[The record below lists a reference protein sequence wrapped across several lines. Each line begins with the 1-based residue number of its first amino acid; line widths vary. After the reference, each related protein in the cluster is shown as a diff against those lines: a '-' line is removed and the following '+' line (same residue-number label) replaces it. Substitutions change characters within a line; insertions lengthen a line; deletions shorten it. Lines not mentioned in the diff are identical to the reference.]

1 MTAKYPT
8 VGFPTEFEDATEI
21 IATRI
26 SHATEVIATR
36 ISHASEIISGRQLSN
51 LRLRAMR
58 EESRTAEAPIMAMRE
73 ETAKGWVARIAPSL
87 IITLWF
93 GLVFAIL
100 AVTAP
105 SVPAGKVVHKAASS
119 APSISAQVPGAMMM
133 EEAPAPETTEA
144 ATK

>member
-26 SHATEVIATR
+26 SHATEAIATR
-36 ISHASEIISGRQLSN
+36 ISHASEIITGRQLSN
-51 LRLRAMR
+51 LRLRALR
-58 EESRTAEAPIMAMRE
+58 DESRTADAPIMAMRE
-73 ETAKGWVARIAPSL
+73 ETAKGWVARVTPSL
-87 IITLWF
+87 VITLWF

-100 AVTAP
+100 ALTSP
-105 SVPAGKVVHKAASS
+105 SVPAGKVVHKAVTS

-133 EEAPAPETTEA
+133 EAAASETTEA